1 MKSFNQSI
9 IVKKYYL
16 MRTSLVNCTAM
27 PKAKTRHYHTL
38 LLTWLANF
46 CLATLSFA
54 NPTLTPAT
62 FDTWRAAFKQ
72 EAALAGIHADT
83 INATLE
89 HVTLLPQVIK
99 LDRAQPEFVTPYLD
113 YYSKRVDALKIKQGR
128 ALLKKHETLLNRLE
142 KQYGVPKAVL
152 VAFWGLETH
161 YGQFKGNVD
170 TFSTLATLAYEGR
183 RAMFF
188 SQQLL
193 DAMRIAE
200 QQHVQIGTLKGSWAG
215 AFGHMQFM
223 PSTFQGYAIDGNH
236 DGLIDLNHSIEDAF
250 ASAANY
256 LSKIG
261 WNKALPIAVEVT
273 LPSHF
278 LWQTAQLNNKKT
290 IPAWHSLGLKSSAV
304 LQSIGKQFP
313 TVTSAIV
320 LPQGA
325 HGPAYMVFDNFDV
338 VMTWNRSIFYAL
350 TVSELSNRLQSDK
363 TPALKVAINQTTKNK
378 FEKTLSQPK
387 ALSFV
392 EMQLLQTLLN
402 EHGFNAGL
410 ADGFPGVQTQAAI
423 RAYQLTQQ
431 LPADGY
437 ASYDLLQRIS
447 SEPR

>member
-1 MKSFNQSI
+1 MIKND
-9 IVKKYYL
+9 YL
-16 MRTSLVNCTAM
+16 MRASCANYAAMSTAKARRYFNVLLV
-27 PKAKTRHYHTL
+27 
-38 LLTWLANF
+38 WLASC
-46 CLATLSFA
+46 CLASISFA
-54 NPTLTPAT
+54 NPALTPAT
-62 FDTWRAAFKQ
+62 FDTWRATFKQ
-72 EAALAGIHADT
+72 EAATAGIHADT
-83 INATLE
+83 IKATLE

-99 LDRAQPEFVTPYLD
+99 LDRAQPEFVTPYSD
-113 YYSKRVDALKIKQGR
+113 YLSKRVDTLKIKQGR

-142 KQYGVPKAVL
+142 KQYGVPKSVL

-183 RAMFF
+183 RATFF

-200 QQHVQIGTLKGSWAG
+200 QQHVQIGALKGSWAG
-215 AFGHMQFM
+215 AFGHLQFM
-223 PSTFQGYAIDGNH
+223 PSTFQAYAIDGNE

-273 LPSHF
+273 LPSNF

-290 IPAWHSLGLKSSAV
+290 ISAWQALGLKPSPA
-304 LQSIGKQFP
+304 LQSLAKAFP
-313 TVTSAIV
+313 TVASAIV
-320 LPQGA
+320 LPQGVD
-325 HGPAYMVFDNFDV
+325 GPAYMVFDNFDV
-338 VMTWNRSIFYAL
+338 VMEWNRSIFYAL
-350 TVSELSNRLQSDK
+350 TVAELSAHLQSDK
-363 TPALKVAINQTTKNK
+363 TPVLKSAVNQSTKN
-378 FEKTLSQPK
+378 TLNNARAQSK

-392 EMQLLQTLLN
+392 DMQSLQTLLN
-402 EHGFNAGL
+402 AHGFNAGL

-437 ASYDLLQRIS
+437 ASYELLQRIS
-447 SEPR
+447 SETR